1 MMIAR
6 RCGTSPEA
14 STSNCAPE
22 IFLNALESSSA
33 ANVSVGSAC
42 GDR

>member
-6 RCGTSPEA
+6 RSGSLSEE
-14 STSNCAPE
+14 STSNSAPE
-22 IFLNALESSSA
+22 IFFSASRNSSA